1 VNPQQGVER
10 QKAVDQLLIRIDEL
24 TRTASLMPSSHG
36 NAVMQRVAECQRMI
50 AVLTENTQRIDHG

>member
-1 VNPQQGVER
+1 MNPQQGVER
-10 QKAVDQLLIRIDEL
+10 QKVIDQLEFRIKEL
-24 TRTASLMPSSHG
+24 ERTAGMSFRVHG